1 MPTGARAEP
10 LTVVLRLLAVVVLV
24 SLKGFFVA
32 VEFALVR
39 VRRTQMDEM
48 VDQSASGAGRVRCAL
63 NDIDRFIA
71 ATQLGITMASLGL
84 AAGRSGGGRT
94 ARTAN
99 RNRSITDQ

>member
-1 MPTGARAEP
+1 M
-10 LTVVLRLLAVVVLV
+10 VLRLLAVVVLV

-32 VEFALVR
+32 VEFALVS

-48 VDQSASGAGRVRCAL
+48 VDQSVSGAGGVRRAL

-71 ATQLGITMASLGL
+71 ATQLGITMAKLGL

-99 RNRSITDQ
+99 RNRSIADQ